1 MLTFAKKALD
11 GVEVRWTSN
20 PVERAMGEVAK
31 RCKRDWMQW
40 SQIGLNAVL
49 QLRLVKYQ
57 DPDLYSQFLDE
68 ILCRSTHEQIHCT
81 VSVDATGGEV

>member
-1 MLTFAKKALD
+1 MLTFAKEALD

-40 SQIGLNAVL
+40 SQDGLEAVL
-49 QLRLVKYQ
+49 QLRLVDYQ
-57 DPDLYSQFLDE
+57 DPAIYRQFFDE
-68 ILCRSTHEQIHCT
+68 ELCRSTHEQIHCS
-81 VSVDATGGEV
+81 VSATATGGEV